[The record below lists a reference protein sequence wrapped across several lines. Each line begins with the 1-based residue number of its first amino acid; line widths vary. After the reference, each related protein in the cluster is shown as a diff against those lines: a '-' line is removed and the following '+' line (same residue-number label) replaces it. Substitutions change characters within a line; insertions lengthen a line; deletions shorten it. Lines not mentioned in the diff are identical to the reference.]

1 MSYRNGESTTNE
13 PADGG
18 RRIRRKPRRRFPPEV
33 LTPIE
38 FAAMLSACSSRP
50 TGVRNRALLVTLYRS
65 GLRITEALS
74 LLPKDLDAVNGSIRI
89 LNGKGGKSRTVGMD
103 PAAWDYVNHW
113 LVHRH
118 ERGISNHA
126 PLFCM
131 LDGRPLS
138 SSCVRLLFHRLGHA
152 AGIAKRVHPHG
163 LRHTH
168 AAELRSEGIDIGIIS
183 KQLGHTSI
191 ATTARYL
198 DHIAPVAVI
207 SVLRQRTWTTLS
219 LNVVGMVPNE

>member
-1 MSYRNGESTTNE
+1 MSYRGESISTKPNH
-13 PADGG
+13 G
-18 RRIRRKPRRRFPPEV
+18 RPRLPRKPRRRFPPEV

-38 FAAMLSACSSRP
+38 FNAMLSACSSRP
-50 TGVRNRALLVTLYRS
+50 TGVRNRALLVTLYRA
-65 GLRITEALS
+65 GLRISEALS
-74 LLPKDLDAVNGSIRI
+74 LLPKDLDAINGSIRI
-89 LNGKGGKSRTVGMD
+89 LKGKGGKSRTVGMD
-103 PAAWDYVNHW
+103 PAAWEYVDHW
-113 LVHRH
+113 IVHRQQ
-118 ERGISNHA
+118 RGISDRA

-131 LDGRPLS
+131 LDGEPLS
-138 SSCVRLLFHRLGHA
+138 SSYVRLLFHRLGHA

-168 AAELRSEGIDIGIIS
+168 AAELRAEGIDIGIIS

-207 SVLRQRTWTTLS
+207 NVIASRTWS
-219 LNVVGMVPNE
+219 AA